1 MVDQNF
7 TPKKS
12 VAFERPRA
20 SNGKKQKML
29 SLAVLA
35 VVVIAVVAI
44 VANRPSDDETQTA
57 NTDANDNSEFVYD
70 EAQYDE
76 GEVLG
81 EETAQEPQPETPA
94 ENTDENGEANTE
106 DVNND
111 EEAVETV
118 PEVAKEDVPEATDR
132 DKERVEEIESLRT
145 ALKKFNDD
153 RKGYPESLDELVSK
167 YMKDVPKNPTPGG
180 QEYSYTPI
188 GSADKQGVFGYYD
201 LGYTLEVGV
210 NDLSAGL
217 HIANPDGLAFP

>member
-1 MVDQNF
+1 MADQNF

-57 NTDANDNSEFVYD
+57 NTNANDNSEFAFD
-70 EAQYDE
+70 ETQYDE

-81 EETAQEPQPETPA
+81 EETVQEPQPETPA
-94 ENTDENGEANTE
+94 ENTEGNVEANTE
-106 DVNND
+106 DLND
-111 EEAVETV
+111 DEAVEKV

-132 DKERVEEIESLRT
+132 DNERVEEIESLRS
-145 ALKKFNDD
+145 ALKKFYDD
-153 RKGYPESLDELVSK
+153 RKGYPEKMDELAPK
-167 YMKDVPKNPTPGG
+167 YMEEVPKNPTPGG

-188 GSADKQGVFGYYD
+188 GSADKNDVYGYYD

-210 NDLSAGL
+210 KDLSAGL

>member
-1 MVDQNF
+1 
-7 TPKKS
+7 
-12 VAFERPRA
+12 
-20 SNGKKQKML
+20 ML

-57 NTDANDNSEFVYD
+57 NANANDNSEFAFD
-70 EAQYDE
+70 ETQYDE

-94 ENTDENGEANTE
+94 ENTDENATDAEETADETAN
-106 DVNND
+106 D
-111 EEAVETV
+111 AVEKV

-132 DKERVEEIESLRT
+132 DKERVEEIESLRS
-145 ALKKFNDD
+145 ALKKFYDD